1 MLNTE
6 CFVSQYDF
14 IEYDA
19 NRKRTNVTVQSDRTL
34 HSANRNVNTDGTF
47 MFKQR
52 VALDSEN
59 AQVSIDIESSPPDE
73 NLSTQSAHL
82 FSKMQV
88 KKKIHYN

>member
-1 MLNTE
+1 M
-6 CFVSQYDF
+6 
-14 IEYDA
+14 
-19 NRKRTNVTVQSDRTL
+19 TVQSDRTL